1 MNRDYIL
8 IRDGD
13 SPMSR
18 PIARLTGKSEDNP
31 TVIMSTGSNLYLYL
45 KTSLGDSRRGFSIRY
60 TQGCKATIIARNGTV
75 QSPSFGLND
84 YPNNQECLYRVKN
97 PQGGPLSLKF
107 ISFNV
112 HKTDFVQVTENFY
125 KIERE
130 ERAIFSRRI
139 DFDRCTM
146 ARIPTVSVCILEA
159 VSHRTRGRRSLWLRR
174 VERCWSDSP
183 LMRFIAALA
192 GKQSSQQVLLT
203 NWVSTFDCF

>member
-112 HKTDFVQVTENFY
+112 HKTDFVQV
-125 KIERE
+125 I
-130 ERAIFSRRI
+130 
-139 DFDRCTM
+139 
-146 ARIPTVSVCILEA
+146 
-159 VSHRTRGRRSLWLRR
+159 
-174 VERCWSDSP
+174 
-183 LMRFIAALA
+183 
-192 GKQSSQQVLLT
+192 
-203 NWVSTFDCF
+203 